1 MAEPSSC
8 RMSPEEAW
16 QPWEPADGWN
26 LKWAGH
32 LLRRVGF
39 GPTWPELQQALAN
52 GPQKT
57 LDGIFQSPPEAE
69 SFHAQMDQWESSANP
84 LPTLRAWWLRRM
96 LETPQPLV
104 EKMTLFW
111 HNHLALGNVR
121 NVSAAL
127 IRDYLRAIRRHALG
141 PLDRLL
147 QTVVLQPAMLLSHGA
162 EAHRKA
168 RPSEHFARVLLEHFT
183 VGPGRFTEK
192 DVQHTARALTGYFVL
207 REEVRFID
215 REYDP
220 GPKTLFGQTG
230 PIGAEELF
238 QLLARHPATAT
249 TIARKL
255 YRFFIS
261 EAEEPPKA
269 LLEPLADRLTQG
281 QPIGQLVE
289 TMLRSRWFFSSVA
302 YRRRVNTAVEWVLAL
317 LRPMEVLIPTEA
329 LGHALVELGQALGD
343 PPTPAGWPD
352 GQHWIS
358 PPLLLLRAKWAQQFW
373 ASGSPFGQKLD
384 PAGLAYR
391 HGIKTLPAQA
401 EFLLNLYFQGDLP
414 LQVRNQLVT
423 QTELAGRQNPA
434 DALRH
439 LCETLALLPQ
449 FQWA

>member
-1 MAEPSSC
+1 MAEPSSLP
-8 RMSPEEAW
+8 SPQEVWRPW
-16 QPWEPADGWN
+16 QPADGWN

-39 GPTWPELQQALAN
+39 GPTWLELQQALAN
-52 GPQKT
+52 GAQKT
-57 LDGIFQSPPEAE
+57 LNSIFQPHPEAE
-69 SFHAQMDQWESSANP
+69 SFHAQMDQWESSANT
-84 LPTLRAWWLRRM
+84 LPALRGWWLRRM

-127 IRDYLRAIRRHALG
+127 IRDYLRAIRCHALG
-141 PLDRLL
+141 RLDQLL
-147 QTVVLQPAMLLSHGA
+147 QAVVLQPAMLLSHGA
-162 EAHRKA
+162 EANRKA

-183 VGPGRFTEK
+183 VGPGGFTEK
-192 DVQHTARALTGYFVL
+192 DVQQTARALTGYFVF

-238 QLLARHPATAT
+238 RLLARQPATVN

-261 EAEEPPKA
+261 EAEEPPEA
-269 LLEPLADRLTQG
+269 LLQPLVERLIQG
-281 QPIGQLVE
+281 EQIGQVVE
-289 TMLRSRWFFSSVA
+289 TMLRSRWFFSSAA
-302 YRRRVNTAVEWVLAL
+302 YRRRVKSAVEWAL
-317 LRPMEVLIPTEA
+317 GVLRPMEVLIPTEP

-358 PPLLLLRAKWAQQFW
+358 PTLLLLRAKWAQQFW

-384 PAGLAYR
+384 PAGLAHR
-391 HGIKTLPAQA
+391 HGAKNLSAQT
-401 EFLLNLYFQGDLP
+401 EFLLNLYFQGELP
-414 LQVRNQLVT
+414 TEMQNKLVT
-423 QTELAGRQNPA
+423 QTESAGRQNPV

-439 LCETLALLPQ
+439 LCETLAVLPE